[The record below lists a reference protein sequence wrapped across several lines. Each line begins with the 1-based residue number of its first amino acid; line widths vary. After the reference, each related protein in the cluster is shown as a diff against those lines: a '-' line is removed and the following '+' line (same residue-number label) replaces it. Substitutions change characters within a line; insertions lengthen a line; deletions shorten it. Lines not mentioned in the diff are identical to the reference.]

1 MSNFSNTLLLVK
13 LVGLELLR
21 MVCIRWCW
29 LEGVAGSAA
38 GGRGREHAA
47 EEGGQDLRP
56 DGQEPRRPPD
66 PGGVP
71 GGQQG
76 GSEDRAGAEPG
87 GRRPRARR
95 LGVRV
100 DSEKEVCVD
109 VFAKPDSDVFGM
121 ELPLFPGQSYF

>member
-1 MSNFSNTLLLVK
+1 MCVFVD
-13 LVGLELLR
+13 V
-21 MVCIRWCW
+21 
-29 LEGVAGSAA
+29 GVAGSAA

-76 GSEDRAGAEPG
+76 GSEDRTGAEPG
-87 GRRPRARR
+87 GRRPGARR

-100 DSEKEVCVD
+100 DSEKEVCDD
-109 VFAKPDSDVFGM
+109 VFAKPDSDVFRM
-121 ELPLFPGQSYF
+121 ELPSCPGQSYL